1 MLGSSDEEVPKKR
14 ASRKR
19 AVSSMAEG
27 EMRTPRR
34 RVVRKS
40 AQAQNNVEIEAPRE
54 PAPEPRELKRKA
66 PTELKER
73 SNSKNKRRN
82 QLIVTLGILIV
93 GVGASAAVGFTDRGV
108 IDVNKVVEERN
119 ERIRAGGGNAETGTE
134 IIPVQN
140 QNTAR
145 EADGGLR
152 PADPS
157 TIEPPPATIASTT
170 ATSTATSTD
179 ANASSTEMVGDES
192 SESGEPEA
200 SEESSTEAT
209 AI

>member
-1 MLGSSDEEVPKKR
+1 MSGSSEEEVPKKR

-27 EMRTPRR
+27 EMRAPRR
-34 RVVRKS
+34 RVVRQS
-40 AQAQNNVEIEAPRE
+40 APAQKTVEIEAPRE
-54 PAPEPRELKRKA
+54 PAPEPREIRRKA
-66 PTELKER
+66 PTELRER
-73 SNSKNKRRN
+73 SSSRNKSRN
-82 QLIVTLGILIV
+82 QFIIVVGIFIV
-93 GVGASAAVGFTDRGV
+93 GVGASAAIGFSDRGS
-108 IDVNKVVEERN
+108 IDVSKVVEERN

-140 QNTAR
+140 QNASR

-157 TIEPPPATIASTT
+157 TIEPPPAPLASTT

-179 ANASSTEMVGDES
+179 ANASSTEMVGDEA
-192 SESGEPEA
+192 GV
-200 SEESSTEAT
+200 TEAT
-209 AI
+209 TTEPTI